1 LHEII
6 LSAIN
11 LRMTRLPTNK
21 LIGYVNT
28 KSRNPSRARQEKL
41 LADFEL
47 WHLIEDDI
55 DAAIQLVRERRALV
69 VAQIGL
75 LGRVGPELKDIAA
88 RVHAKGGY
96 IIEAAT
102 CLQSRNPTDA
112 IAMGIDARRRG
123 RLTREQAQ
131 RNARLYD
138 DDAFSDALEMWKVGD
153 TKAVI
158 AAYIGVSEAT
168 LSRRLKA
175 LGAKPR
181 TGGRPKTK

>member
-1 LHEII
+1 MI
-6 LSAIN
+6 
-11 LRMTRLPTNK
+11 RLPTDK
-21 LIGYVNT
+21 LIGYLNT
-28 KSRNPSRARQEKL
+28 KSRNPSKARQDKL
-41 LADFEL
+41 LSDYEI

-55 DAAIQLVRERRALV
+55 DAAIQMVRGGRARRAIV

-75 LGRVGPELKDIAA
+75 LGRVGPELKDIAT

-96 IIEAAT
+96 VLEAAT
-102 CLQSRNPTDA
+102 GLVSLNPSDA

-138 DDAFSDALEMWKVGD
+138 DDTFAEALKMWSAGAV
-153 TKAVI
+153 KADI
-158 AAYIGVSEAT
+158 AAHVGVSEAT
-168 LSRRLKA
+168 LSRRLKS
-175 LGAKPR
+175 LGAEPR

>member
-1 LHEII
+1 MTQLHTD
-6 LSAIN
+6 
-11 LRMTRLPTNK
+11 R
-21 LIGYVNT
+21 LIGYIKT
-28 KSRNPSRARQEKL
+28 KARSPSRARQEKL

-55 DAAIQLVRERRALV
+55 DAAIQMVRGGRALI

-96 IIEAAT
+96 ILEAAT
-102 CLQSRNPTDA
+102 GLVSLNPSDA

-131 RNARLYD
+131 KNARIY
-138 DDAFSDALEMWKVGD
+138 SDSMFAEALEKWKAGE
-153 TKAVI
+153 TKTQIAV
-158 AAYIGVSEAT
+158 YVGVSEAT

>member
-1 LHEII
+1 MI
-6 LSAIN
+6 
-11 LRMTRLPTNK
+11 RFQTDK

-55 DAAIQLVRERRALV
+55 DAAIQMVRSGPARRAIV

-75 LGRVGPELKDIAA
+75 LGRVGPELKDIAV

-96 IIEAAT
+96 ILEAAT
-102 CLQSRNPTDA
+102 GLESRNPADA

-131 RNARLYD
+131 KNARLYD
-138 DDAFSDALEMWKVGD
+138 DATFAEALKMWKSGD

-158 AAYIGVSEAT
+158 AAHVGVSEAT

-175 LGAKPR
+175 LGAKKR
-181 TGGRPKTK
+181 EGGRPKTK